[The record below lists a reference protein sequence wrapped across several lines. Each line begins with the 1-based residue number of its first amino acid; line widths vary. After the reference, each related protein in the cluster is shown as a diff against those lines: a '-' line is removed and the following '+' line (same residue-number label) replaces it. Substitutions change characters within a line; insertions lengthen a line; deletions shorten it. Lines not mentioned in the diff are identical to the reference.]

1 MSESV
6 EQRCLRCGAP
16 DAGSVARCV
25 CGASLRVD
33 VVLRDAVA
41 DERTRFALARAIS
54 LLGPPAPSFSEA
66 RTLLATA
73 GAPLARGVFR
83 AFAEKLLEVLRAQG
97 ARADLRPFVESV
109 VPVQESSRGLLRALV
124 GACVLVGLVG
134 GIWMARSPRFE
145 RTRSNVLALATGEDT
160 PGEAAPV
167 PSALSTAEISRRA
180 GPSTLTLRCGSKTGS
195 GFFVDSE
202 LVLTNQHVV
211 CPPGKMMTAVL
222 ADGRELLGETVA
234 SDVDLDLATVRVV
247 GAKAVPLPLG
257 DVTRLE
263 PGDPLV
269 FIGSPK
275 GLDFTVHEGKVG
287 FVGRQYLGTG
297 YVQFNASVN
306 PGNSGGPLLNGRGEV
321 VGVVSMKIENADG
334 LGLALPIAYASKL
347 VSVPTTPESTE
358 RWSQLLKRVARDEE
372 REVRRFQ
379 VDTEQQVVLSVQ
391 RVDGL
396 GLIVLV
402 VERFDSPPTAV
413 KRRMELEAEGKT
425 CTLDLEF
432 EDWRPLSQS
441 LAAQED
447 SRRLR
452 WFLSRGLT
460 LGIHIG
466 GARLP
471 VETCSLPEVGTAWL
485 KSGQGSGE
493 NEERIEVSLKDVREA
508 RETWTR
514 NPAGIQR
521 WERERFKQRLAGN
534 RTREEE
540 ERWRTSFGK
549 ARARVARFEEERARL
564 RKDESSGKPVA
575 KRQLEVEAELK
586 LASQQ
591 LAELERYAVEKNVP
605 PEWRR

>member
-6 EQRCLRCGAP
+6 ELRCLRCGAP
-16 DAGSVARCV
+16 DAGNVARCV

-33 VVLRDAVA
+33 VVLRDAVV
-41 DERTRFALARAIS
+41 DERARFALARAIS
-54 LLGPPAPSFSEA
+54 QLGPPAPSFSEA
-66 RTLLATA
+66 RSLLARA
-73 GAPLARGVFR
+73 GAPLAHGVFR
-83 AFAEKLLEVLRAQG
+83 AFAEKLLTVLRAQG
-97 ARADLRPFVESV
+97 ARAELRPFVEVAVLSEE
-109 VPVQESSRGLLRALV
+109 PARGGRRALLGVLLLVAVAV
-124 GACVLVGLVG
+124 GVWV
-134 GIWMARSPRFE
+134 ARSPRFAQA
-145 RTRSNVLALATGEDT
+145 RSEVLSLAS
-160 PGEAAPV
+160 GEASPGDKAPGPV
-167 PSALSTAEISRRA
+167 TLSTAEISRRA

-195 GFFVDSE
+195 GFFVEPE
-202 LVLTNQHVV
+202 LVLTNEHVV

-247 GAKAVPLPLG
+247 GAKAAPLPLG

-269 FIGSPK
+269 FIGSPQ

-287 FVGRQYLGTG
+287 YVGRHYLGTG

-306 PGNSGGPLLNGRGEV
+306 PGNSGGPLLNGQGEV
-321 VGVVSMKIENADG
+321 VGVVSMKIENSDG

-347 VSVPTTPESTE
+347 VPVPTTPESTE
-358 RWSQLLKRVARDEE
+358 RWKALLERVARDEA
-372 REVRRFQ
+372 REAQRFQ
-379 VDTEQQVVLSVQ
+379 MDTEQQVLLSVQ

-396 GLIVLV
+396 GLVVLV
-402 VERFDSPPTAV
+402 LERFDSPPTSL

-452 WFLSRGLT
+452 WFLSKGLT
-460 LGIHIG
+460 RGIHVG

-471 VETCSLPEVGTAWL
+471 VETCALPATGTASL
-485 KSGQGSGE
+485 KAGQGSGE
-493 NEERIEVSLKDVREA
+493 NLERIEVSLKDVRDA
-508 RETWTR
+508 RDTWNR
-514 NPAGIQR
+514 NPTGIQR
-521 WERERFKQRLAGN
+521 WERERFKQRLVG
-534 RTREEE
+534 TQSREEE

-549 ARARVARFEEERARL
+549 ARARVARFEEERTRL
-564 RKDESSGKPVA
+564 RQDEASGKPVA
-575 KRQLEVEAELK
+575 RRQQEVEAELK

-591 LAELERYAVEKNVP
+591 LSELERYATEKNVP
-605 PEWRR
+605 AEWRR

>member
-1 MSESV
+1 M
-6 EQRCLRCGAP
+6 
-16 DAGSVARCV
+16 
-25 CGASLRVD
+25 
-33 VVLRDAVA
+33 
-41 DERTRFALARAIS
+41 ALAA
-54 LLGPPAPSFSEA
+54 
-66 RTLLATA
+66 
-73 GAPLARGVFR
+73 
-83 AFAEKLLEVLRAQG
+83 
-97 ARADLRPFVESV
+97 
-109 VPVQESSRGLLRALV
+109 
-124 GACVLVGLVG
+124 
-134 GIWMARSPRFE
+134 
-145 RTRSNVLALATGEDT
+145 GEDL

-180 GPSTLTLRCGSKTGS
+180 GPSTLTLRCGSKVGS

-202 LVLTNQHVV
+202 LVLTNEHVV
-211 CPPGKMMTAVL
+211 CPPGKLMTAVL

-247 GAKAVPLPLG
+247 GAKVAPLPLG

-347 VSVPTTPESTE
+347 VSVPTTPESTA
-358 RWSQLLKRVARDEE
+358 RWNQLLERVARDEE
-372 REVRRFQ
+372 REVKRFQ

-396 GLIVLV
+396 GLVVLV
-402 VERFDSPPTAV
+402 AERFDSPPTAV
-413 KRRMELEAEGKT
+413 KRRMELETEGKT

-441 LAAQED
+441 LAEQED

-460 LGIHIG
+460 RGIHIG

-493 NEERIEVSLKDVREA
+493 NQERIEVSLKDVREA
-508 RETWTR
+508 RETWSR
-514 NPAGIQR
+514 NPTGIQR
-521 WERERFKQRLAGN
+521 WERERFKQRLAGT
-534 RTREEE
+534 RSREEE
-540 ERWRTSFGK
+540 ERWRSSFVK
-549 ARARVARFEEERARL
+549 ARARVTRFEEERARL

-575 KRQLEVEAELK
+575 KRQQEVEEELK

-591 LAELERYAVEKNVP
+591 LAELERYAAEKNVP